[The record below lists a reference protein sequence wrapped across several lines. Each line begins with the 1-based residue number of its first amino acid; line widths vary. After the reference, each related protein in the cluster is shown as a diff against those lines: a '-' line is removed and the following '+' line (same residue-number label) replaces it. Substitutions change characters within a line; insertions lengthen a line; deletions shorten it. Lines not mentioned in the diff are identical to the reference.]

1 MLLRRLL
8 AGIVTIMDGKARY
21 SSDVAAMTGPDLTGR
36 RWEQSRRRLFRG
48 TREHSDDDPRAFFL
62 DRHRQVIWSR
72 QGLRFT
78 AADKSGIAHTARFRR
93 YVKVPSLA

>member
-1 MLLRRLL
+1 MLLRLLL

-78 AADKSGIAHTARFRR
+78 AADKSGIAHRSEEHT
-93 YVKVPSLA
+93 SELQS